1 MSDKG
6 KAVEIPREQQVYATV
21 LYWGML
27 IGMGLLIMTFI
38 LYMFGVLKPF
48 IPVTELP
55 KLWGMKVKKFVEV
68 TQVPTGW
75 NWVYHLDK
83 GDFLNYI
90 GIAILAGLQVLGFII
105 LFPFYVAKRDV
116 PFSIIVL
123 AEIVVLLL
131 AITGVIHLAE

>member
-27 IGMGLLIMTFI
+27 IGMGLLIVTFI
-38 LYMFGVLKPF
+38 LYVFGVLKPF

-68 TQVPTGW
+68 ARVPTGW
-75 NWVYHLDK
+75 NWVYYLGK

-116 PFSIIVL
+116 PFTIIVL

-131 AITGVIHLAE
+131 AISGVIHLAE